1 MGFPPGEAREES
13 ANASAHCDFFGAGRL
28 RPADVKRLVESEA
41 VSTSDMFVLVSDVWL
56 DKPTTLSR
64 LKMIFEGF
72 DGSDA
77 IPTMFVLMGDFCS
90 TPLNTGNTQQGANFE
105 TYKQGFDRLA
115 DLLEHFPRLRC
126 GTFPSTTLRV
136 PDTCTVQS
144 TGPTLPNPGYTRGLT
159 RLTLSALI
167 VPGKNRAGC
176 SSPGRAIRASRR
188 RYLGQGCGKAWW
200 GGYRRCYPG

>member
-41 VSTSDMFVLVSDVWL
+41 VSTSDMFVVVSDVWL

-115 DLLEHFPRLRC
+115 SLLEHFPRLRC

-144 TGPTLPNPGYTRGLT
+144 TGPTLPNPGYTRGRPT
-159 RLTLSALI
+159 DPFGFHRAR
-167 VPGKNRAGC
+167 KNACDSVLRVTGVDLEV
-176 SSPGRAIRASRR
+176 G
-188 RYLGQGCGKAWW
+188 LAWRQRVGHGPVM
-200 GGYRRCYPG
+200 GGDADRVFS